1 MRKFMFIGFC
11 LTFLLQNAF
20 AVSAKPN
27 ILVIWGDD
35 IGAHNISAYNHG
47 VMGYETPNI
56 DRIAKE
62 GAMFTHYYAQQSC
75 TAGRAS
81 DVPD

>member
-1 MRKFMFIGFC
+1 MFM
-11 LTFLLQNAF
+11 LVAF
-20 AVSAKPN
+20 GTATAAKKPN

-56 DRIAKE
+56 DRLAKE
-62 GAMFTHYYAQQSC
+62 GAMFTHYLAN
-75 TAGRAS
+75 G
-81 DVPD
+81 